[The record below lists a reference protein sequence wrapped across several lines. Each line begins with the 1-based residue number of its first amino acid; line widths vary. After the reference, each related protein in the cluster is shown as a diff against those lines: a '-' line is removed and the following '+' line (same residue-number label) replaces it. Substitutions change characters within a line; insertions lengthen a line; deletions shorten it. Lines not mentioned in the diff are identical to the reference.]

1 MFECLL
7 SHGSEL
13 VLNSVE
19 HMGTGII
26 KLQDDAFCHI
36 TVTFAV
42 LQLVKHLR
50 VTICI
55 NLTFRGLCIVIYSY
69 NKTNEMH

>member
-1 MFECLL
+1 MCARCL
-7 SHGSEL
+7 SIFCTHGSEL

-19 HMGTGII
+19 HMGTGIV
-26 KLQDDAFCHI
+26 KPQDDAFCPT

-50 VTICI
+50 VTIYI
-55 NLTFRGLCIVIYSY
+55 ILTEDNAFL
-69 NKTNEMH
+69 